1 MLLLFLV
8 SHCQSQVSDE
18 ESDSDSTTAP
28 RKPKKTRAK
37 KKKSTIYDVYE
48 PSELE
53 RGHFL
58 ERDAEIRITDKPERF
73 QVRSVPI
80 QASENEVALE
90 EEAEWVYDAAFVKV
104 PISKQVKGCC
114 YPGY

>member
-1 MLLLFLV
+1 M
-8 SHCQSQVSDE
+8 
-18 ESDSDSTTAP
+18 
-28 RKPKKTRAK
+28 
-37 KKKSTIYDVYE
+37 YE

-80 QASENEVALE
+80 KASETDTELE
-90 EEAEWVYDAAFVKV
+90 EEAEWVYESAFVEL
-104 PISKQVKGCC
+104 PISKQVKGCSII
-114 YPGY
+114 YLVALEGSIHFVG